1 VTALKELEC
10 LLRVGSTHSFNEK
23 LPFDLTSWAMA
34 GHGSGTNA
42 AAAKSQ
48 LKQEAERWRKIVPSL
63 GIKPE

>member
-1 VTALKELEC
+1 
-10 LLRVGSTHSFNEK
+10 
-23 LPFDLTSWAMA
+23 MA